1 MDIGKHAH
9 KISGTMHAGVIT
21 IMLDQLRK
29 LSHPKLYHQ
38 VITEIKEGIDM
49 RVVDLFYE
57 TAIETWI

>member
-1 MDIGKHAH
+1 MDIGKHVH
-9 KISGTMHAGVIT
+9 KLSGTIHIGMIT

-38 VITEIKEGIDM
+38 VIIEIKEGVDM